1 MRTVARWMLAIG
13 MVFAGVM
20 HLTVARKEFRAQV
33 PPWVAE
39 LTPLDEDVVV
49 VGSGVVEIMLGTAL
63 VALPRER
70 RRVGAILAAFFVA
83 IFPGNLSQY
92 IERRDGFGLD
102 TDTKRFVRLF
112 FQPVLVIAAIW
123 STRD

>member
-39 LTPLDEDVVV
+39 LTPLDEDAVV

-70 RRVGAILAAFFVA
+70 RRVGAILAAFFVV
-83 IFPGNLSQY
+83 IFPGNFSQY